1 MIIHNRV
8 KPFLVTHSYFNVT
21 CVFTKYYLKKSY
33 YENKYIARKL
43 KKIIRENAEVDR
55 NKNHDFT
62 NGFSPASF

>member
-1 MIIHNRV
+1 MKI
-8 KPFLVTHSYFNVT
+8 Y
-21 CVFTKYYLKKSY
+21 
-33 YENKYIARKL
+33 YIAKKL